1 MCDGLGFFAL
11 ALQEG
16 DAADCAEWL
25 IKSVSFS
32 DFISGEIVGIH
43 QGSIKYQTEEAEQ
56 LMVVSRMPIILG
68 NMPQYGKESEYEKVV
83 FMGQVPV
90 FVLELK
96 MGDFILS
103 SVGNNGLGI
112 AKFSQII
119 WVHKM
124 IRISLKLLGLK
135 VVFQHWL
142 IQ

>member
-1 MCDGLGFFAL
+1 M
-11 ALQEG
+11 
-16 DAADCAEWL
+16 

-103 SVGNNGLGI
+103 SVGNNDLGI

-119 WVHKM
+119 
-124 IRISLKLLGLK
+124 
-135 VVFQHWL
+135 
-142 IQ
+142 